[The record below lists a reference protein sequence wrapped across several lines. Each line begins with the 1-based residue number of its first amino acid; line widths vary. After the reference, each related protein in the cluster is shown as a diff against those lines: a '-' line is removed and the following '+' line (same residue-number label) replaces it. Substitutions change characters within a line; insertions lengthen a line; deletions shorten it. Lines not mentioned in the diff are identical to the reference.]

1 MAKATNKTEA
11 SLDKPLFSLSYD
23 LSAQLTDEAARL
35 LAGDKM
41 RNPASVTSYA
51 VLVLI
56 VIAALAPATKGNM
69 PLLVGM
75 VVVEVILWGLADR
88 WPQVQLRKLRHAGLD
103 TALIPADKRRRTV
116 AVYEDT
122 LTVTSPDAAETLRIA
137 DLRGATLG
145 NEMAV
150 LAVCER
156 QLRPRA
162 LPRDERSALP
172 RPSQAR
178 GRRQGDGQEV
188 AARGDADTNKRHEKG
203 SCHRII
209 AVAAAFFC
217 DAWMHARRRVLP
229 TPARRRGCRESR
241 PR

>member
-35 LAGDKM
+35 LAGDKT

-103 TALIPADKRRRTV
+103 TALVPADKRRRTV

-122 LTVTSPDAAETLRIA
+122 LTVTSPDAVETLRIA

-150 LAVCER
+150 LAFANGSYV
-156 QLRPRA
+156 LVPSRA
-162 LPRDERSALP
+162 MSAQRYRDLLKHV
-172 RPSQAR
+172 
-178 GRRQGDGQEV
+178 G
-188 AARGDADTNKRHEKG
+188 
-203 SCHRII
+203 
-209 AVAAAFFC
+209 AVKETAKK
-217 DAWMHARRRVLP
+217 
-229 TPARRRGCRESR
+229 
-241 PR
+241 

>member
-1 MAKATNKTEA
+1 MCRPPECHTPERAARYNLLLHAQAPDGSTMAKATNKTEA

-35 LAGDKM
+35 LAGDKT

-51 VLVLI
+51 LLVLI
-56 VIAALAPATKGNM
+56 VIAALAPATKGNV

-75 VVVEVILWGLADR
+75 VVVEVVLWGLADR

-122 LTVTSPDAAETLRIA
+122 LTVTSPDAVETLRIA

-150 LAVCER
+150 LAFANGSYV
-156 QLRPRA
+156 LVPSRA
-162 LPRDERSALP
+162 MSAQRYRDLLKHV
-172 RPSQAR
+172 
-178 GRRQGDGQEV
+178 G
-188 AARGDADTNKRHEKG
+188 
-203 SCHRII
+203 
-209 AVAAAFFC
+209 AVKETAKK
-217 DAWMHARRRVLP
+217 
-229 TPARRRGCRESR
+229 
-241 PR
+241 

>member
-35 LAGDKM
+35 LAGDKTH
-41 RNPASVTSYA
+41 NPASVTSYA
-51 VLVLI
+51 LLVLI
-56 VIAALAPATKGNM
+56 VIAALAPATKGNV

-75 VVVEVILWGLADR
+75 VVVEVVLWGLADR

-150 LAVCER
+150 LAFANGGYV
-156 QLRPRA
+156 LVPSRA
-162 LPRDERSALP
+162 MSAQRYRDLLKHV
-172 RPSQAR
+172 
-178 GRRQGDGQEV
+178 G
-188 AARGDADTNKRHEKG
+188 
-203 SCHRII
+203 
-209 AVAAAFFC
+209 AVKETAKK
-217 DAWMHARRRVLP
+217 
-229 TPARRRGCRESR
+229 
-241 PR
+241 

>member
-1 MAKATNKTEA
+1 MCRPPECHAPGRAARYNLLLHAQAPDGSTMAKATNKTEA

-35 LAGDKM
+35 LAGDKT

-51 VLVLI
+51 LLVLI
-56 VIAALAPATKGNM
+56 VIAALAPATKGNV

-150 LAVCER
+150 LAFANGSYV
-156 QLRPRA
+156 LVPSRA
-162 LPRDERSALP
+162 MSAQRYRDLLKHV
-172 RPSQAR
+172 
-178 GRRQGDGQEV
+178 G
-188 AARGDADTNKRHEKG
+188 
-203 SCHRII
+203 
-209 AVAAAFFC
+209 AVKETAKK
-217 DAWMHARRRVLP
+217 
-229 TPARRRGCRESR
+229 
-241 PR
+241 